1 MPVDVPMTDRVGESL
16 ARIERLDPRLC
27 AFIEVWDDE
36 ARARARTVDRRLP
49 LAGVPFAVK
58 GPSGIRSYAAERLIA
73 AGAVPVG
80 STAVPGP
87 GTYWQ
92 TWGQGRHGRT
102 VNPYRADRTPGG
114 SSAGSAVAVA
124 AGMVPLATGSDGAGS
139 VRIPAAW
146 CGVFGLK
153 TTNGLLPSPD
163 RTGLAS
169 AGVLA
174 RSAAE
179 ARPFLRCVL
188 GIPDAYDAMHDAIC
202 DAMYN
207 APAAVSLPVPAVFSP
222 DLGYARAD
230 PEVAEV
236 VRAAVERLVAAGVV
250 RLVRPGGAGLAEA
263 SALMDPSALT
273 ELSAPADPSAL
284 AEPFVLLDPCE
295 AWTTVRGGDLS
306 GGAGVRAA
314 EVRAENDRRLDA
326 LFARTPLLL
335 TPVTPNRPH
344 GHEGPGELYSTALT
358 WAFNLSGNPA
368 ASIPAGF
375 TADGCP
381 VGLQLVAAR
390 GADVSLLD
398 MAVAAEK
405 HAAPP
410 APRKPLPARTAP
422 KVLPTRKAPT
432 APTAPTAP

>member
-1 MPVDVPMTDRVGESL
+1 MSVADSVAEAL
-16 ARIERLDPRLC
+16 ARIERLDPALC
-27 AFIEVWDDE
+27 AFIEVWDAE
-36 ARARARTVDRRLP
+36 ARERARAVDRRLP

-58 GPSGIRSYAAERLIA
+58 GPSGIRSYAAGRLIA

-169 AGVLA
+169 AGLLA

-179 ARPFLRCVL
+179 ARAYLRCVL
-188 GIPDAYDAMHDAIC
+188 GGDEEPP
-202 DAMYN
+202 
-207 APAAVSLPVPAVFSP
+207 PAFPVPAVFSP
-222 DLGYARAD
+222 DLGYARPD
-230 PEVAEV
+230 PEVAAV
-236 VRAAVERLVAAGVV
+236 VRAAVDRLVAAGVV
-250 RLVRPGGAGLAEA
+250 RLVPTRRPF
-263 SALMDPSALT
+263 T
-273 ELSAPADPSAL
+273 
-284 AEPFVLLDPCE
+284 LLDPRE
-295 AWTTVRGGDLS
+295 AWMAIRGG
-306 GGAGVRAA
+306 GGPETAAG
-314 EVRAENDRRLDA
+314 VRAENDRRLDA
-326 LFARTPLLL
+326 FFARTPLLL

-358 WAFNLSGNPA
+358 WAFNLSGHPA

-381 VGLQLVAAR
+381 VGLQLVVAR
-390 GADVSLLD
+390 GADASLPDIAL
-398 MAVAAEK
+398 
-405 HAAPP
+405 AAPAPPPPFPASAP
-410 APRKPLPARTAP
+410 APARRPPTPSAPPGAPATP
-422 KVLPTRKAPT
+422 
-432 APTAPTAP
+432 

>member
-1 MPVDVPMTDRVGESL
+1 MAATDDVERAL

-27 AFIEVWDDE
+27 AFIEVWGE
-36 ARARARTVDRRLP
+36 RARARARTRAVAGARTPEHARTVDGELP
-49 LAGVPFAVK
+49 LAGLPFAVK
-58 GPSGIRSYAAERLIA
+58 GPSGIRSYAAGRLMA

-124 AGMVPLATGSDGAGS
+124 ADMVPLATGSDGAGS

-163 RTGLAS
+163 RTGLAA

-174 RSAAE
+174 RTVTD
-179 ARPFLRCVL
+179 ARAYLRCVL
-188 GIPDAYDAMHDAIC
+188 GPDGASDASGAS
-202 DAMYN
+202 N
-207 APAAVSLPVPAVFSP
+207 APMTTGSAAASAARASAADVLTPPQGQLPIPAVFSP
-222 DLGYARAD
+222 DLGFAAPD
-230 PEVAEV
+230 EDVVAV
-236 VRAAVERLVAAGVV
+236 VRAAVARLEEAGVV
-250 RLVRPGGAGLAEA
+250 RLERPGAT
-263 SALMDPSALT
+263 PR
-273 ELSAPADPSAL
+273 
-284 AEPFVLLDPCE
+284 PFTLLDPRE
-295 AWTTVRGGDLS
+295 AWLTLRGGGD
-306 GGAGVRAA
+306 AAARAA
-314 EVRAENDRRLDA
+314 AEDVRAENDRRLDV

-344 GHEGPGELYSTALT
+344 GHEGPGERYSTALT
-358 WAFNLSGNPA
+358 WAFNVSGQPA

-381 VGLQLVAAR
+381 VGLQLVTQR
-390 GADVSLLD
+390 GTDVALLD
-398 MAVAAEK
+398 VALAVEAGLADG
-405 HAAPP
+405 
-410 APRKPLPARTAP
+410 TAHQAGA
-422 KVLPTRKAPT
+422 TE
-432 APTAPTAP
+432 

>member
-1 MPVDVPMTDRVGESL
+1 MVEDRVAEAL
-16 ARIERLDPRLC
+16 ARIERLDPALC
-27 AFIEVWDDE
+27 AFIEVWDAE
-36 ARARARTVDRRLP
+36 AREGARRVDRRLP
-49 LAGVPFAVK
+49 LAGLPFAVK
-58 GPSGIRSYAAERLIA
+58 GPSGLRSYAAGRLIG

-92 TWGQGRHGRT
+92 TWGRGRHGRT

-169 AGVLA
+169 TGVLA
-174 RSAAE
+174 RSAVE
-179 ARPFLRCVL
+179 ARAYLRCVL
-188 GIPDAYDAMHDAIC
+188 DTYE
-202 DAMYN
+202 
-207 APAAVSLPVPAVFSP
+207 APRPVFPVPAVFSP
-222 DLGYARAD
+222 DLGYARPD
-230 PEVAEV
+230 PGVAAV
-236 VRAAVERLVAAGVV
+236 VRAAVDRLVAAGVV
-250 RLVRPGGAGLAEA
+250 RLDPARRPF
-263 SALMDPSALT
+263 T
-273 ELSAPADPSAL
+273 
-284 AEPFVLLDPCE
+284 LLDPRE
-295 AWTTVRGGDLS
+295 AWTAIRGG
-306 GGAGVRAA
+306 GGQDAQARASD
-314 EVRAENDRRLDA
+314 VRAENDRRLDA

-358 WAFNLSGNPA
+358 WAFNLSGHPA

-390 GADVSLLD
+390 GADASLPEIAL
-398 MAVAAEK
+398 AAPPPA
-405 HAAPP
+405 HAPRHPP
-410 APRKPLPARTAP
+410 APRPYGPSAR
-422 KVLPTRKAPT
+422 
-432 APTAPTAP
+432 

>member
-1 MPVDVPMTDRVGESL
+1 MAATDDVERAL

-27 AFIEVWDDE
+27 AFIEVWGD
-36 ARARARTVDRRLP
+36 RARARTRAVARARTPEHARTVDGELP
-49 LAGVPFAVK
+49 LAGLPFAVK
-58 GPSGIRSYAAERLIA
+58 GPSGIRSYAAGRLMA

-124 AGMVPLATGSDGAGS
+124 ADMVPLATGSDGAGS

-163 RTGLAS
+163 RTGLAA

-174 RSAAE
+174 RTVTD
-179 ARPFLRCVL
+179 ARAYLRCVL
-188 GIPDAYDAMHDAIC
+188 GPDGASDASGTSITPMTTGSA
-202 DAMYN
+202 AASAAAR
-207 APAAVSLPVPAVFSP
+207 APAADVLTPPQGRLPIPAVFSP
-222 DLGYARAD
+222 DLGFAAPD
-230 PEVAEV
+230 EDVVAV
-236 VRAAVERLVAAGVV
+236 VRAAVARLEEAGVV
-250 RLVRPGGAGLAEA
+250 RLERPGAT
-263 SALMDPSALT
+263 PR
-273 ELSAPADPSAL
+273 
-284 AEPFVLLDPCE
+284 PFTLLDPRE
-295 AWTTVRGGDLS
+295 AWLTLRGGGD
-306 GGAGVRAA
+306 AAARAA
-314 EVRAENDRRLDA
+314 AEDVRTENDRRLDV

-344 GHEGPGELYSTALT
+344 GHEGPGERYSTALT
-358 WAFNLSGNPA
+358 WAFNVSGQPA

-375 TADGCP
+375 AADGCP
-381 VGLQLVAAR
+381 VGLQLVTQR
-390 GADVSLLD
+390 GTDVALLD
-398 MAVAAEK
+398 VALAVEAGLAGGTTHRADLTE
-405 HAAPP
+405 
-410 APRKPLPARTAP
+410 
-422 KVLPTRKAPT
+422 
-432 APTAPTAP
+432 

>member
-1 MPVDVPMTDRVGESL
+1 MTGRVERAL
-16 ARIERLDPRLC
+16 ERIGRLDPELC
-27 AFIEVWDDE
+27 AFAEVWGEE
-36 ARARARTVDRRLP
+36 ARARVRSVDRRLP
-49 LAGVPFAVK
+49 LAGMPFAVK
-58 GPSGIRSYAAERLIA
+58 GPAGIRSYAAERLVA

-169 AGVLA
+169 AGVLT

-179 ARPFLRCVL
+179 ARAYLDHVL
-188 GIPDAYDAMHDAIC
+188 D
-202 DAMYN
+202 
-207 APAAVSLPVPAVFSP
+207 APAPPPLPPALPLPAVFSA
-222 DLGYARAD
+222 DLGFARTE
-230 PEVAEV
+230 PEVVTV

-250 RLVRPGGAGLAEA
+250 QLRP
-263 SALMDPSALT
+263 DQQ
-273 ELSAPADPSAL
+273 
-284 AEPFVLLDPCE
+284 PFTLLDPQE
-295 AWTTVRGGDLS
+295 AWLSVRGGAAADAE
-306 GGAGVRAA
+306 GAEGAERAA
-314 EVRAENDRRLDA
+314 GVRAENDRRLDG
-326 LFARTPLLL
+326 LFAGAELLL

-344 GHEGPGELYSTALT
+344 GHEGPGEAYSTALT
-358 WAFNLSGNPA
+358 WAFNLSGHPA

-381 VGLQLVAAR
+381 VGLQLVAR
-390 GADVSLLD
+390 RRADVRLVE
-398 MAVAAEK
+398 MAVAAES
-405 HAAPP
+405 AVIRVRP
-410 APRKPLPARTAP
+410 
-422 KVLPTRKAPT
+422 
-432 APTAPTAP
+432 

>member
-1 MPVDVPMTDRVGESL
+1 MTELVARSL

-27 AFIEVWDDE
+27 AFIDVWEDE
-36 ARARARTVDRRLP
+36 ALERARTVDRRLP
-49 LAGVPFAVK
+49 LAGLPFAVK
-58 GPSGIRSYAAERLIA
+58 GPAGIRSYAAERLIA

-92 TWGQGRHGRT
+92 TWGRGRHGRT

-169 AGVLA
+169 AGILA
-174 RSAAE
+174 RSAAR
-179 ARPFLRCVL
+179 ARPYLRAVL
-188 GIPDAYDAMHDAIC
+188 GTDDPARDRVHDPAE
-202 DAMYN
+202 DPA
-207 APAAVSLPVPAVFSP
+207 APALPVPAVYSP
-222 DLGYARAD
+222 DLGYARPD
-230 PEVAEV
+230 PEVAAV
-236 VRAAVERLVAAGVV
+236 VRAAVRRLVTAGVV
-250 RLVRPGGAGLAEA
+250 RLVRPEGAGGPKAPHAPHEPHA
-263 SALMDPSALT
+263 PHTPHDPSA
-273 ELSAPADPSAL
+273 PAG
-284 AEPFVLLDPCE
+284 PFVLLDPRE
-295 AWTTVRGGDLS
+295 AWTTVRGGDPS
-306 GGAGVRAA
+306 GDAWARAV

-344 GHEGPGELYSTALT
+344 GHEGPGALYSTALT
-358 WAFNLSGNPA
+358 WAFNLSGHPA

-381 VGLQLVAAR
+381 VGLHLVAAR
-390 GADVSLLD
+390 GADAALLD
-398 MAVAAEK
+398 MAAAAER
-405 HAAPP
+405 HAAS
-410 APRKPLPARTAP
+410 
-422 KVLPTRKAPT
+422 
-432 APTAPTAP
+432 